1 MNPIG
6 VSTWIWV
13 SPFTNDDAAVLAS
26 RARDIG
32 ADLLEIAVED
42 IEAVTADELRLV
54 GEQTGIS
61 FSVCGAFGEARDLSH
76 EDEHS
81 RRMAEGYIKSCID
94 LAEAIGATNFV
105 GPMYSA
111 VGKARMLGADERK
124 RQRCWAIEGLKVL
137 ADYAAERH
145 VRLAIEPLKRFE
157 TDLINTTEQA
167 LELCDL
173 VDRDNVGLNLDTFHM
188 NIEEKS
194 LAAAIRNAG
203 DRLLHFQVCE
213 NDRGTPG
220 TGHIPWGDVFNALG
234 DIRYGGPLVI
244 ESFTPSAKE
253 IAKAV
258 SLWRPL
264 DASGDEL
271 AEGGVR
277 FLRDRLGASA
287 PASEL

>member
-26 RARDIG
+26 RARYIG

-111 VGKARMLGADERK
+111 VGKARMLGADEK
-124 RQRCWAIEGLKVL
+124 
-137 ADYAAERH
+137 
-145 VRLAIEPLKRFE
+145 
-157 TDLINTTEQA
+157 
-167 LELCDL
+167 
-173 VDRDNVGLNLDTFHM
+173 
-188 NIEEKS
+188 
-194 LAAAIRNAG
+194 
-203 DRLLHFQVCE
+203 
-213 NDRGTPG
+213 
-220 TGHIPWGDVFNALG
+220 
-234 DIRYGGPLVI
+234 
-244 ESFTPSAKE
+244 
-253 IAKAV
+253 
-258 SLWRPL
+258 
-264 DASGDEL
+264 
-271 AEGGVR
+271 
-277 FLRDRLGASA
+277 
-287 PASEL
+287 